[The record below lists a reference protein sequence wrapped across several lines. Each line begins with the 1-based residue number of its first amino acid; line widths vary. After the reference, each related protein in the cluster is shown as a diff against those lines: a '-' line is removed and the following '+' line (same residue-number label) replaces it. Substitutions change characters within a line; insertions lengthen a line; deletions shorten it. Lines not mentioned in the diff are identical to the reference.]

1 MSGNG
6 NVIIVSAPSGAGKTS
21 LVRELITRDSDTRK
35 SISYTTRARRPA
47 ETEGVDYHFVDA
59 GTFQNMLMAGEFLES
74 AEVHGNMYGTGHK
87 WIEEQ
92 RALGFDIVLEIDWQ
106 GAKQVRALMPEAVG
120 IFVLPPSVQSLRGRL
135 TKRAQDSEAVI
146 AARLAA
152 ARSEVA
158 HVHEFDYVII
168 NDVFDDAVE
177 DLISIVRS
185 TRLRLATQ
193 LDRNQDLINSLK

>member
-1 MSGNG
+1 MSRNG

-21 LVRELITRDSDTRK
+21 LVRELIARDPNARK
-35 SISYTTRARRPA
+35 SISYTTRPRRPA
-47 ETEGVDYHFVDA
+47 ETESIDYHFVDA
-59 GTFQNMLMAGEFLES
+59 GIFQKMLKTGEFLES

-106 GAKQVRALMPEAVG
+106 GAKQVRALMPEAIG

-185 TRLRLATQ
+185 TRLRLAAQ